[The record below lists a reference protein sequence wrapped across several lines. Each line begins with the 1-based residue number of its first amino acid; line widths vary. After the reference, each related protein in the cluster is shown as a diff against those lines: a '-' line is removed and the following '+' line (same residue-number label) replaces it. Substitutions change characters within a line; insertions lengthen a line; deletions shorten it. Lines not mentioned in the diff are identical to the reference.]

1 MAALERDELIALG
14 LEDAVIERI
23 LENEQQLI
31 AEFEGRIDAVKR
43 EYEVERLLSE
53 SGARNIKAVR
63 ALVTGGDVES
73 VKAEIERL
81 KCDEETKFL
90 FEKRGSFAP
99 ARSPERLPDVKKNSF
114 EERLSAA
121 RRAGNTLEAIRIK
134 QQAASEGVML
144 L

>member
-1 MAALERDELIALG
+1 MERDELIALG
-14 LEDAVIERI
+14 LEDAQIEHI
-23 LENEQQLI
+23 LQSEQQLR
-31 AEFEGRIDAVKR
+31 AEYDGQIEAVKR

-63 ALVTGGDVES
+63 ALVGDGDVES

-81 KCDEETKFL
+81 KNDEETKFL

-99 ARSPERLPDVKKNSF
+99 ARSPERLPDANKNSF
-114 EERLSAA
+114 MERLNAA
-121 RRAGNTLEAIRIK
+121 RRAGNTVEAIRIK

>member
-1 MAALERDELIALG
+1 MERDELIALG
-14 LEDAVIERI
+14 LEDAAIERI
-23 LENEQQLI
+23 LENEQQLR
-31 AEFEGRIDAVKR
+31 ADYEGRIEAVKR

-53 SGARNIKAVR
+53 SGARNVKAVR

-81 KCDEETKFL
+81 KNDEETKFL
-90 FEKRGSFAP
+90 FEKRGSFHP

-114 EERLSAA
+114 EERLNAA
-121 RRAGNTLEAIRIK
+121 RRAGNTIEAIRIK